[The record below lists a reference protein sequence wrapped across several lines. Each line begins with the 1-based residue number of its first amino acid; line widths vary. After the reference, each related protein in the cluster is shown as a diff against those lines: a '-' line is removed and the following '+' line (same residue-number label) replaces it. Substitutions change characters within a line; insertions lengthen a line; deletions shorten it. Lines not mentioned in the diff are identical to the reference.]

1 MNRDFFK
8 TNISLKLIS
17 LLIGFLIWFYAFIQ
31 EDLVITFPVK
41 VNIITDDENMTFF
54 IYDGSEIEVD
64 FSGKR
69 KDFVLMKLLKI
80 FPRYEIRV
88 ENYDIREIEE
98 ELTFDNLLIPQQV
111 NLVPIKFKGKKI
123 LKYCIDRKITKEVNI
138 VLKFK
143 GVLNQNVS
151 LYKDVE
157 FEPKRIKISG
167 PEILIKDVDYVES
180 EEINLSGLKKSL
192 SLKTELKKINE
203 FIEYETHSINVKF
216 FIEKKIAKIFKDV
229 PVLFVNKNKNL
240 KILPDSLSA
249 TVEVEG
255 PESLIKNML
264 PGELTLTVDLSS
276 IEKRGEYNLRVNQP
290 VKEFVKIKN
299 VNPPEIKVV
308 AR

>member
-1 MNRDFFK
+1 MNREFFK

-31 EDLVITFPVK
+31 EDLVITFPVR
-41 VNIITDDENMTFF
+41 VSIITNDENMTFF

-69 KDFVLMKLLKI
+69 KDFVIMRLLKV
-80 FPRYEIRV
+80 FPRYEIRL
-88 ENYDIREIEE
+88 ENYDLKENEE
-98 ELTFDNLLIPQQV
+98 ELNFDNLLIPQQV
-111 NLVPIKFKGKKI
+111 NLIPIKFKGKKI
-123 LKYCIDRKITKEVNI
+123 LRYHIDKKITKDVNI

-143 GVLNQNVS
+143 GVLNQNIS
-151 LYKDVE
+151 FYKDVE
-157 FEPKRIKISG
+157 FEPKKIKISG
-167 PEILIKDVDYVES
+167 PEMLLKNIDYIES

-192 SLKTELKKINE
+192 SLKTKLKKMNE
-203 FIEYETHSINVKF
+203 FIEYEANSINVKF
-216 FIEKKIAKIFKDV
+216 FIERKIAKIFNDV

-276 IEKRGEYNLRVNQP
+276 VEKRGEYHLRVNQP
-290 VKEFVKIKN
+290 IKEFVKIKN
-299 VNPPEIKVV
+299 VNPSEIKVV

>member
-216 FIEKKIAKIFKDV
+216 FIERKISKIFKDV

-299 VNPPEIKVV
+299 VNPSEIKVV
-308 AR
+308 AK